1 MRHSNVLLGGDEP
14 LTLSVLQEIA
24 DWKLEGKSEDNRR
37 YFFHVSEVE
46 SIENGSRSY
55 VIGRKGTGKTAISEY
70 LHKRQATKTFAQK
83 LTFKNFPFNELY
95 DLQNAGFSHPNQFIT
110 LWKYVI
116 YSCVARMMSRNEA
129 TNSKIRP
136 ALAQLY
142 PDDPA
147 QALASTIR
155 RWTSTTFALS
165 VLGTGFT
172 LARTP
177 RDTQNTVPWITR
189 VEVLEGLIQQ
199 HLDDSTYLII
209 FDELDEDYNVTVSSR
224 YDQYTALLT
233 SLFKAVQDIRSRF
246 STRNHRVLP
255 VIFLRDDI
263 YDRLQDPD
271 KTKWIDLKIDLD
283 WSEPKIKNLLAF
295 RIARALGRAEAAV
308 EFSKAWDA
316 VFVQGT
322 ISVMPSGKS
331 LPTFDYITRSTYLRP
346 RDYIRYLQLCA
357 NEALA
362 RSLPRVPFTAV
373 EQVHEAFSHYM
384 RSEIQDELHGILPE
398 IQQLLDVIAQVRKP
412 FFRVAEFDQ
421 VYQACLEKKLLG
433 PRRDSESVLR
443 TLFHFSVVGNVTSSQ
458 EMFFRYLKKEA
469 QFNPSENVCVHR
481 GLLKALQIVA

>member
-1 MRHSNVLLGGDEP
+1 
-14 LTLSVLQEIA
+14 
-24 DWKLEGKSEDNRR
+24 
-37 YFFHVSEVE
+37 
-46 SIENGSRSY
+46 
-55 VIGRKGTGKTAISEY
+55 
-70 LHKRQATKTFAQK
+70 
-83 LTFKNFPFNELY
+83 
-95 DLQNAGFSHPNQFIT
+95 
-110 LWKYVI
+110 
-116 YSCVARMMSRNEA
+116 MMSRNEA
-129 TNSKIRP
+129 TSAKIRP

-155 RWTSTTFALS
+155 RWTSTTFALN
-165 VLGTGFT
+165 VLGTGVT

-189 VEVLEGLIQQ
+189 VEILEGLIQQ

-224 YDQYTALLT
+224 YDQYTALVT

-246 STRNHRVLP
+246 SARHRRVLP

-283 WSEPKIKNLLAF
+283 WPEPKIKNLLAF
-295 RIARALGRAEAAV
+295 RIARALGREEAAL
-308 EFSKAWDA
+308 EFSRAWDS
-316 VFVQGT
+316 VFAQGSIIVT
-322 ISVMPSGKS
+322 PSGKS
-331 LPTFDYITRSTYLRP
+331 LQTFDYITRSTYLRP

-357 NEALA
+357 NEALS
-362 RSLPRVPFTAV
+362 RSLARVPFTAV
-373 EQVHEAFSHYM
+373 EQVNEAFSHYM
-384 RSEIQDELHGILPE
+384 KSEIQDELHGILPE
-398 IQQLLDVIAQVRKP
+398 IQQLLDVISQVRKP

-421 VYQACLEKKLLG
+421 IYQAGLEKKLLE

-443 TLFHFSVVGNVTSSQ
+443 TLFHFSVIGNVASSQ

-469 QFNPSENVCVHR
+469 QFNPGENVCVHR